1 MKVLKSI
8 KRGFA
13 LICVMAL
20 ALSLCACSGKE
31 MFTITREVKLLDPA
45 SFTIIL
51 ESNEVHGEGFRM
63 LRVAEP
69 HAGDEK

>member
-1 MKVLKSI
+1 MQ
-8 KRGFA
+8 RPAQG
-13 LICVMAL
+13 L
-20 ALSLCACSGKE
+20 ADGDDQQHGAQHHAHRQRIDRPQE
-31 MFTITREVKLLDPA
+31 RTREVKLLDPA

>member
-20 ALSLCACSGKE
+20 ALSLCACSGKAAKVE
-31 MFTITREVKLLDPA
+31 PQGKSYFSYFDTV
-45 SFTIIL
+45 SFVY
-51 ESNEVHGEGFRM
+51 SY
-63 LRVAEP
+63 
-69 HAGDEK
+69 AGD